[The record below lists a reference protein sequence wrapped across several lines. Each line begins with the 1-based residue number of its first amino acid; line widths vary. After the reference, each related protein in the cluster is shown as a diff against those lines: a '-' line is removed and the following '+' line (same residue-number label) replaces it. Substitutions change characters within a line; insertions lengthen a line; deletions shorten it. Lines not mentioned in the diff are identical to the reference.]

1 MDKLITLRVKIES
14 LSKFHQLEILRIL
27 KDKNIKYTENRNGI
41 FVNMKELDPDIIE
54 RLEEHLEYVTKQQ
67 NNLDVV
73 EKRKEQYKQS
83 FFTPLQ

>member
-1 MDKLITLRVKIES
+1 MDKLITLRERIES

-41 FVNMKELDPDIIE
+41 FVNMKELDNDIIE

-67 NNLDVV
+67 NNLDIV
-73 EKRKEQYKQS
+73 EKRKIWPGIFYFLS
-83 FFTPLQ
+83 